1 MSSLSDLHAEGVT
14 DLRAYNIGRDDE
26 RERIIKLLESRKQHE
41 ILANYDRSAA
51 NLNAY
56 LNATI
61 ALIKGEK

>member
-1 MSSLSDLHAEGVT
+1 MIKSGNKTQDILNAYAEGALT
-14 DLRAYNIGRDDE
+14 E

-61 ALIKGEK
+61 ALIKEGK